1 MTAGRL
7 AAVAP
12 SATTNTVLYSSDI
25 NDTTS
30 GVVHIC
36 NRGGSAGTYRLAHK
50 DYTQEL
56 TLDANTYKF
65 QKGNVVTKYKLALTP
80 GLTVGDAT
88 PGLEISGAQSNFT
101 AKLAD
106 VVKTTTTTTYSVKV
120 ATTSNI
126 GVDSAQNAGTFQ
138 GGETITGSVSGLTAT
153 FRGTSTTGLNIEMAN
168 MGTGVTS
175 VPVTSATN
183 INANDYLFLS
193 DGTASAEVV
202 TVTNAAFN
210 SGTTGPGVLT
220 ITRGTFGTTPA
231 AHTPGQYVTAYT
243 PSGTTTT
250 INEGGTFASGD
261 TTLTVTNGAA
271 ILSGSYIVIGNEI
284 LQATNVSGNDVTV
297 VRGQMGTTA
306 ANHNDGVTVTP
317 LTAAGSAGFYIFVTG
332 ETLTGGTS
340 NATTVVQDTITVDK
354 TFTAGFIWSVT
365 SGQEVVP
372 ETTFSLNI
380 DQTYRFDIS
389 DSTNTGLPF
398 RFSDVN
404 EGTNATP
411 TPGTEFTTG
420 VTKVGTAGS
429 GGTAYIEIAISA
441 TTPDPIFYYADGQA
455 GYSGSIDVNAD
466 PTFSEVFIYD
476 VVGTPITGNTF
487 TVGTASQTV
496 GVVTAGAF
504 GYVTSWDTTT
514 SKLKVFVDND
524 SPAAFASSDTFP
536 DTPPGQGPTRAV
548 ATVSSVTAA
557 TDVETGDYL
566 YYDTAIGANA
576 TAEHKGLI
584 IGPGSHLIVYA
595 SSADMSAQVNGFVNT
610 VSDYS
615 IVDYVPPAGGIGG
628 GGGGGAAP

>member
-120 ATTSNI
+120 ATTSSI

-183 INANDYLFLS
+183 ISANDYLFLS

-231 AHTPGQYVTAYT
+231 THTPGQYVTAYT

-271 ILSGSYIVIGNEI
+271 ILSGSYIVVGNEI
-284 LQATNVSGNDVTV
+284 MQATNVSGNDVTV
-297 VRGQMGTTA
+297 TRGQMGT
-306 ANHNDGVTVTP
+306 
-317 LTAAGSAGFYIFVTG
+317 L
-332 ETLTGGTS
+332 
-340 NATTVVQDTITVDK
+340 
-354 TFTAGFIWSVT
+354 
-365 SGQEVVP
+365 
-372 ETTFSLNI
+372 SLI
-380 DQTYRFDIS
+380 HI
-389 DSTNTGLPF
+389 
-398 RFSDVN
+398 
-404 EGTNATP
+404 
-411 TPGTEFTTG
+411 
-420 VTKVGTAGS
+420 
-429 GGTAYIEIAISA
+429 
-441 TTPDPIFYYADGQA
+441 
-455 GYSGSIDVNAD
+455 
-466 PTFSEVFIYD
+466 
-476 VVGTPITGNTF
+476 
-487 TVGTASQTV
+487 
-496 GVVTAGAF
+496 
-504 GYVTSWDTTT
+504 
-514 SKLKVFVDND
+514 
-524 SPAAFASSDTFP
+524 
-536 DTPPGQGPTRAV
+536 
-548 ATVSSVTAA
+548 
-557 TDVETGDYL
+557 
-566 YYDTAIGANA
+566 
-576 TAEHKGLI
+576 
-584 IGPGSHLIVYA
+584 
-595 SSADMSAQVNGFVNT
+595 
-610 VSDYS
+610 
-615 IVDYVPPAGGIGG
+615 
-628 GGGGGAAP
+628 

>member
-30 GVVHIC
+30 GVVHVC

-65 QKGNVVTKYKLALTP
+65 QKGNVLSKYKIALNP

-88 PGLEISGAQSNFT
+88 PGLAISGAQSNFT

-106 VVKTTTTTTYSVKV
+106 VVKTTTTTTYYTKV
-120 ATTSNI
+120 GTTSTI

-138 GGETITGSVSGLTAT
+138 GGETITGSVSTLTAT
-153 FRGTSTTGLNIEMAN
+153 FRGTTSTGLNIEMAN

-202 TVTNAAFN
+202 TVSAATFD
-210 SGTTGPGVLT
+210 SGTTGPGQLT

-231 AHTPGQYVTAYT
+231 THTPGQYVTAYT

-250 INEGGTFASGD
+250 INEGGTFAAGD
-261 TTLTVTNGAA
+261 TTLTVTSGAA
-271 ILSGSYIVIGNEI
+271 ILSGSYIVVGNEI
-284 LQATNVSGNDVTV
+284 MQATNVSTNDVTV
-297 VRGQMGTTA
+297 TRGMMGTTD

-317 LTAAGSAGFYIFVTG
+317 LTAAGSAGFFIFKTG

-340 NATTVVQDTITVDK
+340 GATAVVQDTITVDK
-354 TFTAGFIWSVT
+354 TFTAGYIWSTV
-365 SGQEVVP
+365 SGQEVKP
-372 ETTFSLNI
+372 DTTFQLNV

-389 DSTNTGLPF
+389 DSTNTSLAL

-441 TTPDPIFYYADGQA
+441 TTPDPVFYYADGTS
-455 GYSGSIDVNAD
+455 GYSGSIDINPD
-466 PTFSEVFIYD
+466 PTFTEVFIYD

-487 TVGTASQTV
+487 TVGTASQTI

-504 GYVTSWDTTT
+504 GYVTSWDTAT

-524 SPAAFASSDTFP
+524 SPAAFTGSDTFP
-536 DTPPGQGPTRAV
+536 DTPPVQGTTRAI

-566 YYDTAIGANA
+566 YYDSAIGANA
-576 TAEHKGLI
+576 TVEHKGLV

-595 SSADMSAQVNGFVNT
+595 SSADMSAQVNGFVNN
-610 VSDYS
+610 VSDYT
-615 IVDYVPPAGGIGG
+615 IVDYVPPAGGI
-628 GGGGGAAP
+628 